1 MLFVLN
7 RNLTKVIIFRLLSI
21 MKSKHFWLLYAVI
34 TTVFWGVWGAFIE
47 IPEKNGFPATL
58 GYTTWALTM
67 VPCALVA
74 LYIIEWKLDR
84 DWRSVI
90 LGSIVGLTGSGGQL
104 ILFEAL
110 KGGPAYIVFP
120 LISLFPILTIILSV
134 TILKERAS
142 PRQWIGISVALL
154 AIGFLSYQS
163 PNNTTQSGKVW
174 LVLAVLVF
182 ILWGVQAYVMKFS
195 NERMKA
201 ESIFFYMMI
210 TAVALIPVAIAM
222 TDFSKPVNMGFN
234 GPYLAVIIHILNAVG
249 ALTLVYALR
258 YGKAIVVV
266 PMTGLSPLI
275 TVVISMIWYAVVPG
289 PILSIGLGLAIV
301 GIFLLSE

>member
-1 MLFVLN
+1 MKVD
-7 RNLTKVIIFRLLSI
+7 NL
-21 MKSKHFWLLYAVI
+21 WLTYAII
-34 TTVFWGVWGAFIE
+34 TTIFWGVWGALIE

-58 GYTTWALTM
+58 GYTVWAFTL
-67 VPCALVA
+67 VPCGLAG
-74 LYIIEWKLDR
+74 LYIIKWKLDW

-90 LGSIVGLTGSGGQL
+90 LGSVIGLTGSGGQL

-134 TILKERAS
+134 TFLKERAS
-142 PRQWIGISVALL
+142 IRQWVGIALALVA
-154 AIGFLSYQS
+154 IVFLSYQS
-163 PNNTTQSGKVW
+163 PKGTAQSNKIW

-182 ILWGVQAYVMKFS
+182 ILWGVQAFVMKFS

-201 ESIFFYMMI
+201 ESIFFYMMV
-210 TAVALIPVAIAM
+210 TAIMLVPVAIGM
-222 TDFSKPVNMGFN
+222 TDFSKPVNFGFK
-234 GPYLAVIIHILNAVG
+234 GPYLAALIHVLNAVG

-275 TVVISMIWYAVVPG
+275 TVIISLMLYAVVPG
-289 PILSIGLGLAIV
+289 PILSIGLALAVV